1 MATGDDL
8 ISPHK
13 EYPPVAAL
21 HLHLEDESLLEL
33 PGRKVDNL
41 DQFEADVFIIGG
53 GNAAVALAARLKD
66 FGVESFIC
74 EQNARVGDNWALRY
88 DNLRFHLPTS
98 IYELPY
104 MSSQWTTY
112 SSLEAP
118 GASHWGSGNSAFDI
132 VSDCHAAGLQTT
144 MVARSLTYILPLEYV
159 CHDASFGVYDHGVE
173 AADRLF
179 MTLPTMILGQ
189 LTQGLLQKFA
199 SEEPDRY
206 VPLAAAGFPVINS
219 TDPSQLVLSN
229 LIERSHSHYIDL
241 GDTELIVDKKVG
253 TKAEVE
259 PNVFATT
266 GLHLSDDS
274 ILEADAIVWC
284 TGFADQD
291 VRTVTEEILGGHG
304 MSTVP
309 EDHDEDK
316 NLLGPRDI
324 ASRLDAT

>member
-1 MATGDDL
+1 
-8 ISPHK
+8 
-13 EYPPVAAL
+13 
-21 HLHLEDESLLEL
+21 
-33 PGRKVDNL
+33 
-41 DQFEADVFIIGG
+41 
-53 GNAAVALAARLKD
+53 
-66 FGVESFIC
+66 
-74 EQNARVGDNWALRY
+74 
-88 DNLRFHLPTS
+88 
-98 IYELPY
+98 
-104 MSSQWTTY
+104 
-112 SSLEAP
+112 
-118 GASHWGSGNSAFDI
+118 
-132 VSDCHAAGLQTT
+132 
-144 MVARSLTYILPLEYV
+144 MVARSPTYILPLEYV
-159 CHDASFGVYDHGVE
+159 CHDTSFGLYDHGVE

-259 PNVFATT
+259 PIVFATT

-324 ASRLDAT
+324 ASRLDATWGIDSEGEIRGIWKRHLRLENYWVMGGATQHHRWHSRTLALQIKVALENILPPAYRETRGA